1 MREMHLFAGAGGGI
15 LGGLLLGHTPVCAVE
30 IDPYCR
36 KVLAQRI
43 ADGFLPEMHIHDDI
57 KTFDATG
64 WRNYVDVIAA
74 GFPCTDIS
82 LAGKGE
88 GIHGEKSSLFFEAV
102 RVIRE
107 VEPRFVFLENVPAL
121 TSRGLDRVLG
131 EMADLGFDAAWTVL
145 SAADCGANHLRKRI
159 WILCEREVGHSQQP
173 GLEGYCGSEDH
184 IDQQGRDCTES
195 VGPTAQTGLCKRERE
210 RERERERRIQDWWSA
225 EPSVGR
231 LDHGVA
237 DRVGRLK
244 ALGNG
249 QVPVVAATAWKILE
263 QSLRNT
269 VTK

>member
-43 ADGFLPEMHIHDDI
+43 ADGFLPEMHIHEDI
-57 KTFDATG
+57 KTFNATG

-82 LAGKGE
+82 LAGRGE

-131 EMADLGFDAAWTVL
+131 EMADLGFNAAWTVL

-159 WILCEREVGHSQQP
+159 WILCEREMGHTQQP
-173 GLEGYCGSEDH
+173 GLEGHCGSENN
-184 IDQQGRDCTES
+184 IDKQRRDCTES
-195 VGPTAQTGLCKRERE
+195 VGSTAQTGLCT
-210 RERERERRIQDWWSA
+210 RRIQDWWSA
-225 EPSVGR
+225 EPPVGR
-231 LDHGVA
+231 LDHGLA

-249 QVPVVAATAWKILE
+249 QVPVVAATAWKLLE
-263 QSLRNT
+263 QALRNT
-269 VTK
+269 VTNESMVARDLFG

>member
-15 LGGLLLGHTPVCAVE
+15 LGGLLLGHTTVCAVE

-210 RERERERRIQDWWSA
+210 RERERETN
-225 EPSVGR
+225 PR
-231 LDHGVA
+231 L
-237 DRVGRLK
+237 
-244 ALGNG
+244 
-249 QVPVVAATAWKILE
+249 VV
-263 QSLRNT
+263 S
-269 VTK
+269 

>member
-57 KTFDATG
+57 KTFNATG

-82 LAGKGE
+82 LAGRGE

-131 EMADLGFDAAWTVL
+131 EMADLGFNAAWTVL

-159 WILCEREVGHSQQP
+159 WILCERDVSDAWREHAQISTSRKHPEQRPEFRSLGKDWAFGRNPWEV
-173 GLEGYCGSEDH
+173 
-184 IDQQGRDCTES
+184 
-195 VGPTAQTGLCKRERE
+195 
-210 RERERERRIQDWWSA
+210 

-231 LDHGVA
+231 LADGIS
-237 DRVGRLK
+237 DRVGRLR
-244 ALGNG
+244 ALGNA
-249 QVPVVAATAWKILE
+249 QVPVVAATAWRLLE
-263 QSLRNT
+263 QTLRNT
-269 VTK
+269 VTRG

>member
-64 WRNYVDVIAA
+64 WRNHVDVIAA

-159 WILCEREVGHSQQP
+159 WILCEREMADAWCEHAQVPTKRKHPEQRPEP
-173 GLEGYCGSEDH
+173 GSIGEDWAF
-184 IDQQGRDCTES
+184 GRNPWE
-195 VGPTAQTGLCKRERE
+195 V
-210 RERERERRIQDWWSA
+210 
-225 EPSVGR
+225 EPAVGR
-231 LDHGVA
+231 LA
-237 DRVGRLK
+237 DGISDRLGRLR
-244 ALGNG
+244 ALGNA
-249 QVPVVAATAWKILE
+249 QVPVVAATAWRLLE
-263 QSLRNT
+263 QSLQNT